1 MNDFDNK
8 GGASLDISSVIEDS
22 STVAK
27 PKMVL
32 KDSSKYVKKAKPS
45 QKQVTPSIGTPVH
58 SQTPVTPVPL
68 GNLMQSVQE
77 GLSQILNPA
86 QTFYSNG
93 NVNSNGMGGNNTSS
107 SGNSGAPDPHK
118 QTPTFTQHMS
128 KIIIKELDGTNNV
141 AGNNMSS
148 NLSRKRSSVN
158 FEQ

>member
-45 QKQVTPSIGTPVH
+45 QKLVTPSIGTPVH

-68 GNLMQSVQE
+68 GNLMQSV
-77 GLSQILNPA
+77 
-86 QTFYSNG
+86 
-93 NVNSNGMGGNNTSS
+93 
-107 SGNSGAPDPHK
+107 
-118 QTPTFTQHMS
+118 
-128 KIIIKELDGTNNV
+128 
-141 AGNNMSS
+141 
-148 NLSRKRSSVN
+148 
-158 FEQ
+158 